1 MSKQVESQLVAKA
14 ENPKTTGVLQ
24 RVRSGE
30 QGEDFQEAG
39 SPFYESRFQANLA
52 TIPVRA
58 VPNKTGLPDNLK
70 AGVEALSGFSMDSVR
85 VHYNSSKPA
94 QLQALAYTQGTE
106 THVGTGQEKYLAHEA
121 WHVVQQKQGRVKKT
135 KERSA
140 NSVNKAVLLEREA
153 QKCGEKITKATNRT
167 TAQPSIYPQPFN
179 NDINPSI
186 WYAQCNCAAKR
197 MNAKQESVTT
207 SPVQLMQSPISDVD
221 EEGERERQWQ
231 DFTQAMT
238 PDTIINSIGH
248 EINSSSIIATY
259 AGIPMTVA
267 NNLLSGAANNT
278 LAILTACLAL
288 GVTSDY
294 IRNGWLY
301 YQEGHIT
308 KTQWVVVF
316 LCTLIYAGLQSGL
329 IYEGSQLEGENEVT
343 DGVSNILSNILIGG
357 IALTMQ
363 IIIAKIL
370 KEGSQK
376 RMRQLVREGID
387 QTPMPPVNL

>member
-1 MSKQVESQLVAKA
+1 
-14 ENPKTTGVLQ
+14 
-24 RVRSGE
+24 
-30 QGEDFQEAG
+30 
-39 SPFYESRFQANLA
+39 
-52 TIPVRA
+52 
-58 VPNKTGLPDNLK
+58 
-70 AGVEALSGFSMDSVR
+70 
-85 VHYNSSKPA
+85 
-94 QLQALAYTQGTE
+94 
-106 THVGTGQEKYLAHEA
+106 
-121 WHVVQQKQGRVKKT
+121 
-135 KERSA
+135 
-140 NSVNKAVLLEREA
+140 
-153 QKCGEKITKATNRT
+153 
-167 TAQPSIYPQPFN
+167 
-179 NDINPSI
+179 
-186 WYAQCNCAAKR
+186 
-197 MNAKQESVTT
+197 
-207 SPVQLMQSPISDVD
+207 
-221 EEGERERQWQ
+221 
-231 DFTQAMT
+231 
-238 PDTIINSIGH
+238 
-248 EINSSSIIATY
+248 
-259 AGIPMTVA
+259 MTVA